1 MPVTCF
7 ADEVAETFESYYEEA
22 VWLFRDRIRQNQK
35 LIESDYAFTATHL
48 NWDKVKTNTEFREV
62 SNAMNLLAIAGS
74 LEQQAAAEV
83 EAQTA
88 VDIFEK
94 EGPKLEAKI
103 QELQTKLNGLERDK
117 RLSEKRVADQREAMA
132 KLPNVAPGY
141 VRKRVAAAETSLNTQ
156 GAGAELRAA
165 TARLHELKCIL
176 NIGGVFETQDRH
188 IDALRRLC
196 RDAVTSTVQGRMM
209 SYHLSPAWPGIK
221 AAAEIEYAEISA
233 RLPEVQA
240 AFDTALAEIR
250 RPLIDYFFTNQE
262 QD

>member
-48 NWDKVKTNTEFREV
+48 AWDKARTNTELREV
-62 SNAMNLLAIAGS
+62 SNAMNLLAIAGTP
-74 LEQQAAAEV
+74 EQQAAKEAEAQAAAEV
-83 EAQTA
+83 
-88 VDIFEK
+88 FSK
-94 EGPKLEAKI
+94 EGPKLESKI
-103 QELQTKLNGLERDK
+103 AELQSKLATLERDK
-117 RLSEKRVADQREAMA
+117 RLTAKRVEETREAMA

-141 VRKRVAAAETSLNTQ
+141 IRKRVAAAETLLNTQ
-156 GAGAELRAA
+156 GVGAELRAA

-176 NIGGVFETQDRH
+176 NIGGVFENQDRH

-196 RDAVTSTVQGRMM
+196 RDAITSSVQNRMM
-209 SYHLSPAWPGIK
+209 SYHYSPAWPGIK
-221 AAAEIEYAEISA
+221 AAAETEYTEISA

-240 AFDTALAEIR
+240 AFDTALAEIK
-250 RPLIDYFFTNQE
+250 RPLLDYFFTSQE